1 MKLSLDFYNY
11 KNIYDY
17 NVNLKINK
25 ILKKELLD
33 KILVNG
39 VVLSENSIYTL
50 RHDYYFMVGDNR
62 NGSSDSRSWGFVP
75 DYNLLGQPIITLLN
89 FGKFKL
95 KFDVHL

>member
-1 MKLSLDFYNY
+1 MELALEFYND

-17 NVNLKINK
+17 NVNLEINK
-25 ILKKELLD
+25 ILKKDLFD
-33 KILVNG
+33 KILIDG
-39 VVLSENSIYTL
+39 TALSEKSDYILT
-50 RHDYYFMVGDNR
+50 HDYYFMVGDNR

-75 DYNLLGQPIITLLN
+75 DYNLLGQPVMTLLN